1 MKPEIFI
8 EMALHAWNIQ
18 IRNADKFFDSVTDE
32 QLQNRVAPGKNRI
45 MYLLGHLVAVND
57 GMIKLFSLGDRKYAD
72 LDEGYVINPDKEE
85 LNTPGAAELRAAWK
99 KQNEEL
105 SRLFSQMT
113 AEDWFSRHTSMT
125 DEDLKKQPSRNKLSV
140 LLNRTNHTAYHLGQ
154 LMLAKDKDP
163 G

>member
-1 MKPEIFI
+1 M
-8 EMALHAWNIQ
+8 
-18 IRNADKFFDSVTDE
+18 
-32 QLQNRVAPGKNRI
+32 
-45 MYLLGHLVAVND
+45 
-57 GMIKLFSLGDRKYAD
+57 
-72 LDEGYVINPDKEE
+72 
-85 LNTPGAAELRAAWK
+85 ELRAAWK

-105 SRLFSQMT
+105 SGMFSRMT

-154 LMLAKDKDP
+154 LMLAKDKEP